1 MFSAN
6 VAASNV
12 KPQVKMLV
20 KKSSV
25 LRLLDNVLPSCASI
39 VSVVL

>member
-12 KPQVKMLV
+12 NPQVKMLV
-20 KKSSV
+20 KESSA
-25 LRLLDNVLPSCASI
+25 LRFLDKVFPSCASI
-39 VSVVL
+39 VRAVL